1 MELLAIS
8 KISVE
13 VDRLCEKE
21 KVKCHP
27 GRICLWASWHSLI
40 RSCECEWEMGEV
52 GRFLWS
58 ALHCTGLLTGSHW
71 NLRRISVTPGERY
84 HKGSLLG
91 YENCSFHCVTA
102 VYCT

>member
-52 GRFLWS
+52 GRFLWVPCV
-58 ALHCTGLLTGSHW
+58 ALGCSQVLTG
-71 NLRRISVTPGERY
+71 T
-84 HKGSLLG
+84 LG
-91 YENCSFHCVTA
+91 QA
-102 VYCT
+102 A